1 MVCMNRRL
9 KIPYGIKDFK
19 RIREEGYYYV
29 DKTAYV
35 RRMEERDSFVFFAR
49 PRRMGKS
56 LFVET
61 LRRYYDVNEKGNF
74 RKLFGGLDI
83 GENPTENA
91 NRYQV
96 LALDFSLV
104 AASSERTLEQAFDA
118 YMDVCL
124 DRFFVRYPNCYPPED
139 RPAFAAL
146 TPEAKF
152 AYLSQTANER
162 GAQIYLVIDEY
173 DNFTNTMLRSEANR
187 DYRAVTHGAG
197 FYRGWFKKFKEACS
211 RIFMTGVSPVTMD
224 DLTSGF
230 NIAANLT
237 QLPAFNAM
245 AGFSEAEVVK
255 MYSDF
260 KGVGE
265 FTDGD
270 PAEIVKSIKPWYD
283 GYCFSTA
290 KIGKECVFNSDMA
303 LYYLKS
309 LVDDGRPPENMVDAN
324 VRTDYEK
331 LKIIAEI
338 QRQHRY
344 CAGTGSC
351 AVQDSDV
358 QDGAMASA
366 PASAAAGQATA
377 PAAAQALASGFRTAS
392 GAAVADAFHVP
403 PLAPA
408 AADEPAIAPSLPSEF
423 RTTSDA
429 AENAALDSVDVLPV
443 TERLAATGE
452 ISFDLVESF
461 PADRISDLANFH
473 SLFHY
478 YGIVS
483 MQGRRRGSTV
493 FRIPNVCV
501 RRQLFDY
508 LRDTYHRTRAPDWI
522 EWSHLASAFA
532 YDGDWKPFLRRLARD
547 YAETTPVRGGLQGE
561 IRVQGYMQAEFGHL
575 KFYLLAPEME
585 LSRGFCDFCLFPE
598 RVHYGDASHSY
609 LIELKYAKAEASDE
623 DMAGLV
629 AEAKAQLAK
638 YRADRSVPSLAR
650 GTTLHQIVYVFR
662 GTVLHTLEQF
672 SCEQMA

>member
-1 MVCMNRRL
+1 MTDMERRL
-9 KIPYGIKDFK
+9 KIPYGLKDFK
-19 RIREEGYYYV
+19 IIREEGYYYV
-29 DKTAYV
+29 DKTAYI
-35 RRMEERDSFVFFAR
+35 RKMEARDRFVFFVR

-61 LRRYYDVNEKGNF
+61 LRRYYDVNEKANF

-91 NRYQV
+91 NKYLV

-104 AASSERTLEQAFDA
+104 DRGSGMALEERFE
-118 YMDVCL
+118 
-124 DRFFVRYPNCYPPED
+124 R
-139 RPAFAAL
+139 
-146 TPEAKF
+146 
-152 AYLSQTANER
+152 YLSTQFNAFLYAYAELFEPSFMERLLERNAVDKFNEIVARARLR
-162 GAQIYLVIDEY
+162 GREIYLIIDEY
-173 DNFTNTMLRSEANR
+173 DNFTNAMMRDEADP
-187 DYRAVTHGAG
+187 DYRSVTHGAG
-197 FYRGWFKKFKEACS
+197 FYRNWFKAFKEGCS

-237 QLPAFNAM
+237 QLPAYNAM

-260 KGVGE
+260 KGMGG
-265 FTDGD
+265 FTEGD

-290 KIGKECVFNSDMA
+290 QIGKECVFNSDMA
-303 LYYLKS
+303 LYYLKA
-309 LVDDGRPPENMVDAN
+309 LVDDGQPPENMVDPN
-324 VRTDYEK
+324 IKTDYEK
-331 LKIIAEI
+331 LKIIADI
-338 QRQHRY
+338 QRRQ
-344 CAGTGSC
+344 CGGVSAAS
-351 AVQDSDV
+351 ADASS
-358 QDGAMASA
+358 DGAGSA
-366 PASAAAGQATA
+366 VEG
-377 PAAAQALASGFRTAS
+377 
-392 GAAVADAFHVP
+392 
-403 PLAPA
+403 
-408 AADEPAIAPSLPSEF
+408 
-423 RTTSDA
+423 
-429 AENAALDSVDVLPV
+429 VLPV
-443 TERLAATGE
+443 TEQLAATGE

-483 MQGRRRGSTV
+483 MQGRRRGQTV
-493 FRIPNVCV
+493 FKIPNVCV

-508 LRDTYHRTRAPDWI
+508 LRDAYRRTRTPDWMA
-522 EWSHLASAFA
+522 WSRLAGAFA
-532 YDGDWKPFLRRLARD
+532 YDGDWTPFLKRLARD

-598 RVHYGDASHSY
+598 RVHYGDVLHSY
-609 LIELKYAKAEASDE
+609 IVELKYAKADASDAE
-623 DMAGLV
+623 MAAKV

-638 YRADRSVPSLAR
+638 YRADRAVPSLAH
-650 GTTLHQIVYVFR
+650 GTTLHQIVFVFR
-662 GTVLHTLEQF
+662 GAELHTLDEIA
-672 SCEQMA
+672 CEQMS

>member
-1 MVCMNRRL
+1 MECRP
-9 KIPYGIKDFK
+9 KIPYGVKDFK
-19 RIREEGYYYV
+19 RVREEGYYYV

-61 LRRYYDVNEKGNF
+61 LRCYYDVNEKDNF

-83 GENPTENA
+83 GEYPTENA
-91 NRYQV
+91 NRYLV
-96 LALDFSLV
+96 LALDFSV
-104 AASSERTLEQAFDA
+104 VGGIPGATLEEAFDA
-118 YMDVCL
+118 YMGVCL

-146 TPEAKF
+146 PPVAKF
-152 AYLSQTANER
+152 AYLSQTAKER
-162 GAQIYLVIDEY
+162 GAQIYLIIDEY
-173 DNFTNTMLRSEANR
+173 DNFTNSMLRSEANA
-187 DYRAVTHGAG
+187 DCRAVTHGVG
-197 FYRGWFKKFKEACS
+197 FYRSWFRRFKEGCS

-237 QLPAFNAM
+237 QDEEFNAM
-245 AGFSEAEVVK
+245 AGFSEAEVAK

-260 KGVGE
+260 KGTDR

-270 PAEIVKSIKPWYD
+270 PAEIVRSIKPWYD
-283 GYCFSTA
+283 GYCFATA
-290 KIGKECVFNSDMA
+290 CIGRECVFNSDMA

-309 LVDDGRPPENMVDAN
+309 LVAKGRPPENMVDAN

-338 QRQHRY
+338 QRQHRRR
-344 CAGTGSC
+344 A
-351 AVQDSDV
+351 
-358 QDGAMASA
+358 
-366 PASAAAGQATA
+366 
-377 PAAAQALASGFRTAS
+377 AS
-392 GAAVADAFHVP
+392 GAAVASAFPAP

-423 RTTSDA
+423 CTASDT
-429 AENAALDSVDVLPV
+429 AENAVANAASENEGVLPI
-443 TERLAATGE
+443 TEQLATTGE

-461 PADRISDLANFH
+461 PADRISDLANFR

-483 MQGRRRGSTV
+483 MQGRREGSTV

-508 LRDTYHRTRAPDWI
+508 LRDSYHRTRSPDWI
-522 EWSHLASAFA
+522 EWSRLASAFA
-532 YDGDWKPFLRRLARD
+532 YRGEWEAFLRRLARD
-547 YAETTPVRGGLQGE
+547 YAETTPVRGGFQGE

-609 LIELKYAKAEASDE
+609 LIELKYAPKDASDA
-623 DMAGLV
+623 DMTVKV

-662 GTVLHTLEQF
+662 GVKLHVLEQIT
-672 SCEQMA
+672 CEEMP

>member
-1 MVCMNRRL
+1 MADMERRL
-9 KIPYGIKDFK
+9 KIPYGLKDFK
-19 RIREEGYYYV
+19 IIREEGYYYV
-29 DKTAYV
+29 DKTAYI
-35 RRMEERDSFVFFAR
+35 RKMEERDRFVFFVR

-61 LRRYYDVNEKGNF
+61 LRRYYDVNEKANF

-91 NRYQV
+91 NKYHV
-96 LALDFSLV
+96 LALDFSVVGGILG
-104 AASSERTLEQAFDA
+104 ATLEENFESYLDARLSGFLFDYRAAYGDAFVDA
-118 YMDVCL
+118 LADK
-124 DRFFVRYPNCYPPED
+124 
-139 RPAFAAL
+139 PAG
-146 TPEAKF
+146 AKF
-152 AYLSQTANER
+152 AGIATRAASL
-162 GAQIYLVIDEY
+162 GFQIYLIIDEY
-173 DNFTNTMLRSEANR
+173 DNFTNTLLRSEANA

-197 FYRGWFKKFKEACS
+197 FYRSWFKKFKEACS

-255 MYSDF
+255 MYADF
-260 KGVGE
+260 KGTGG

-270 PAEIVKSIKPWYD
+270 PAAIVKSIKPWYD
-283 GYCFSTA
+283 GYCFA
-290 KIGKECVFNSDMA
+290 EEKIGRECVFNSDMA
-303 LYYLKS
+303 LYYLKA
-309 LVDDGRPPENMVDAN
+309 LVDDGRPPKNMVDAN
-324 VRTDYEK
+324 IKTDYEK
-331 LKIIAEI
+331 LKIIADI
-338 QRQHRY
+338 QRRQ
-344 CAGTGSC
+344 CGG
-351 AVQDSDV
+351 V
-358 QDGAMASA
+358 SA
-366 PASAAAGQATA
+366 TSSSEV
-377 PAAAQALASGFRTAS
+377 ASGTVVE
-392 GAAVADAFHVP
+392 G
-403 PLAPA
+403 
-408 AADEPAIAPSLPSEF
+408 
-423 RTTSDA
+423 
-429 AENAALDSVDVLPV
+429 VLPV
-443 TERLAATGE
+443 TEQLAATGE

-473 SLFHY
+473 SLFHN

-483 MQGRRRGSTV
+483 MQDWRRGQTV

-508 LRDTYHRTRAPDWI
+508 LRDAYRRTRTPDWM
-522 EWSHLASAFA
+522 EWSRLAGAFA
-532 YDGDWKPFLRRLARD
+532 YDGDWTPFLKRLARD

-609 LIELKYAKAEASDE
+609 LVELKYAAKDATDAEMAAKAD
-623 DMAGLV
+623 
-629 AEAKAQLAK
+629 EAKAQLAK

-662 GTVLHTLEQF
+662 GATLHTLEEIA
-672 SCEQMA
+672 CEQMA

>member
-1 MVCMNRRL
+1 MERRL

-19 RIREEGYYYV
+19 TIRDEGYYYV
-29 DKTAYV
+29 DKTAYI
-35 RRMEERDSFVFFAR
+35 RRMEERDRFVFFVR

-61 LRRYYDVNEKGNF
+61 LRCYYDVREKGNF
-74 RKLFGGLDI
+74 QRLFGDLDI
-83 GENPTENA
+83 GRDPTENA
-91 NRYQV
+91 NGYLV
-96 LALDFSLV
+96 LALDFSVVGPGVDETLASAFERYVGERLYLMVMHYPDVYDSDFLKRFDETTAAGKFNLV
-104 AASSERTLEQAFDA
+104 AGRAK
-118 YMDVCL
+118 
-124 DRFFVRYPNCYPPED
+124 
-139 RPAFAAL
+139 
-146 TPEAKF
+146 EAG
-152 AYLSQTANER
+152 L
-162 GAQIYLVIDEY
+162 GIYLIIDEY
-173 DNFTNTMLRSEANR
+173 DNFTNTMLRSEASR

-197 FYRGWFKKFKEACS
+197 FYRGWFKRFKEACS

-237 QLPAFNAM
+237 QDEEFNAM

-265 FTDGD
+265 FTEGD
-270 PAEIVKSIKPWYD
+270 PAAIVKSIKPWYD
-283 GYCFSTA
+283 GYCFATA
-290 KIGKECVFNSDMA
+290 CIGRECVFNSDMA

-309 LVDDGRPPENMVDAN
+309 LVARGRPPENMVDAN

-351 AVQDSDV
+351 AVQNPDG

-366 PASAAAGQATA
+366 GTYGNAGKAAGAAADTSVCTGVGQDSCAA
-377 PAAAQALASGFRTAS
+377 HIPSAAQAS
-392 GAAVADAFHVP
+392 
-403 PLAPA
+403 APA
-408 AADEPAIAPSLPSEF
+408 IESAFPSEF
-423 RTTSDA
+423 CMPSGADAAA
-429 AENAALDSVDVLPV
+429 AENAALESMGVLPV

-483 MQGRRRGSTV
+483 MQGRREGSTV

-508 LRDTYHRTRAPDWI
+508 LRDSYHRTRTPDWI
-522 EWSHLASAFA
+522 EWSRLASSFA
-532 YDGDWKPFLRRLARD
+532 YRGDYEPFLRRLARD

-662 GTVLHTLEQF
+662 GTELRTLEQIA
-672 SCEQMA
+672 CEQMA

>member
-1 MVCMNRRL
+1 MERHP
-9 KIPYGIKDFK
+9 KIPYGIKDFR
-19 RIREEGYYYV
+19 RIRSEGYYYV
-29 DKTAYV
+29 DKTAYI

-61 LRRYYDVNEKGNF
+61 LRCYYDVREKANF
-74 RKLFGGLDI
+74 KKLFGGLDI
-83 GENPTENA
+83 GETPTENA
-91 NRYQV
+91 NRYYV
-96 LALDFSLV
+96 LQLDFSIV
-104 AASSERTLEQAFDA
+104 GGGVGETLESAFEQHVA
-118 YMDVCL
+118 IAL
-124 DRFFVRYPNCYPPED
+124 DDFVYRYSADFPPD
-139 RPAFAAL
+139 FAAQ
-146 TPEAKF
+146 TREMNAAGKF
-152 AYLSQTANER
+152 AAIVRRARIGGT
-162 GAQIYLVIDEY
+162 GIYLIIDEY
-173 DNFTNTMLRSEANR
+173 DNFTNSMLRSEVNA

-197 FYRGWFKKFKEACS
+197 FYRSWFKKFKEGCS

-237 QLPAFNAM
+237 QDEEFNAM

-265 FTDGD
+265 FTEGD
-270 PAEIVKSIKPWYD
+270 PAAIVKSIKPWYD
-283 GYCFSTA
+283 GYCFATA
-290 KIGKECVFNSDMA
+290 CIGKECVFNSDMA

-309 LVDDGRPPENMVDAN
+309 LVARGRPPENMVDAN

-331 LKIIAEI
+331 LKVIAEI

-358 QDGAMASA
+358 QDGAMAD
-366 PASAAAGQATA
+366 AAAGQVTA

-392 GAAVADAFHVP
+392 GAAVADAFPAP

-423 RTTSDA
+423 CTASDA
-429 AENAALDSVDVLPV
+429 AENAALDNVGVLPV
-443 TERLAATGE
+443 TELLAATGE

-508 LRDTYHRTRAPDWI
+508 LRDSYHRTRTPDWI
-522 EWSHLASAFA
+522 EWSRLASAFA
-532 YDGDWKPFLRRLARD
+532 YDGEWEPFLRRLARD

-609 LIELKYAKAEASDE
+609 LIELKYAPKDASDA
-623 DMAGLV
+623 DMAVKV

-662 GTVLHTLEQF
+662 GAELHALEQI
-672 SCEQMA
+672 SSETMA

>member
-1 MVCMNRRL
+1 MADMERRL
-9 KIPYGIKDFK
+9 KIPYGLKDFK
-19 RIREEGYYYV
+19 IIREEGYYYV
-29 DKTAYV
+29 DKTAYI
-35 RRMEERDSFVFFAR
+35 RKMETRDRFVFFVR

-61 LRRYYDVNEKGNF
+61 LRRYYDVNEKANF

-91 NRYQV
+91 NKYHV
-96 LALDFSLV
+96 LALDFSVVGGILG
-104 AASSERTLEQAFDA
+104 ATLEENFESYLDARLSGFLFDYRAAYGDAFVDA
-118 YMDVCL
+118 LADK
-124 DRFFVRYPNCYPPED
+124 
-139 RPAFAAL
+139 PAG
-146 TPEAKF
+146 AKF
-152 AYLSQTANER
+152 AGIATRAASL
-162 GAQIYLVIDEY
+162 GFQIYLIIDEY
-173 DNFTNTMLRSEANR
+173 DNFTNTLLRSEANA

-197 FYRGWFKKFKEACS
+197 FYRSWFKKFKEACS

-255 MYSDF
+255 MYADF
-260 KGVGE
+260 KGTGG

-270 PAEIVKSIKPWYD
+270 PAAIVKSIKPWYD
-283 GYCFSTA
+283 GYCFA
-290 KIGKECVFNSDMA
+290 EEKIGRECVFNSDMA
-303 LYYLKS
+303 LYYLKA
-309 LVDDGRPPENMVDAN
+309 LVDDGRPPKNMVDAN
-324 VRTDYEK
+324 IKTDYEK
-331 LKIIAEI
+331 LKIIADI
-338 QRQHRY
+338 QRRQ
-344 CAGTGSC
+344 CGG
-351 AVQDSDV
+351 V
-358 QDGAMASA
+358 SA
-366 PASAAAGQATA
+366 TSSSEV
-377 PAAAQALASGFRTAS
+377 ASGTVVE
-392 GAAVADAFHVP
+392 G
-403 PLAPA
+403 
-408 AADEPAIAPSLPSEF
+408 
-423 RTTSDA
+423 
-429 AENAALDSVDVLPV
+429 VLPV
-443 TERLAATGE
+443 TEQLAATGE

-483 MQGRRRGSTV
+483 MQDWRRGQTV

-508 LRDTYHRTRAPDWI
+508 LRDAYRRTRTPDWM
-522 EWSHLASAFA
+522 EWSRLAGAFA
-532 YDGDWKPFLRRLARD
+532 YDGDWEPFLRRLARD

-598 RVHYGDASHSY
+598 RVHYGDVLHSY
-609 LIELKYAKAEASDE
+609 LVELKYAKADATDAE
-623 DMAGLV
+623 MAAKV
-629 AEAKAQLAK
+629 DEAKAQLAK

-650 GTTLHQIVYVFR
+650 GTMLHQIVYVFR
-662 GTVLHTLEQF
+662 GADLHTLDEIA
-672 SCEQMA
+672 CEQMP